1 MGAIFQI
8 LENGMA
14 PFAAAAANGKKKRLS
29 AADYSIIVQ
38 GICQEKWGRWNL

>member
-1 MGAIFQI
+1 MGAISQI

-14 PFAAAAANGKKKRLS
+14 PFAAATANGEKMRLS